1 MIKQCCFIVSLF
13 TLSLPLT
20 VSANELNLKIDKD
33 VVKWGEI
40 FSLEIEATNPLDQ
53 TMRGGITVSFSSNVI
68 VLEQDPETKIY
79 YEGSEVMKVG
89 HKPGER
95 IFTQQ
100 IMVENW
106 YEYAWPAH
114 EQRTMRLKVFA
125 LKTGVLEVSYRAAIL
140 ISAKRSE
147 VIAIPNE
154 QQSLMRDQQKYPVYR
169 KTVLVEESP
178 DFLRNFQLL
187 INDPRISESSD
198 FSRNLQALLNDPTNQ
213 DAGKYFGLGSI
224 KNSLDYL
231 AHLKTLI
238 NNPNV
243 RDSPYLMDYLRKLIN
258 NPMNPDALEFFGI
271 KIITEE
277 ETQSEK
283 DLRQTDN
290 DARAFLWEKRCG
302 QNLYSLIV
310 AEGDLRFVQS
320 RSSKYLTICRLTNGY
335 CSFNQ
340 KYEFFKDDLLVP
352 DLARYIIKIK
362 PDSLFINQD
371 EPMSETSYQEILEQY
386 ETLRP

>member
-1 MIKQCCFIVSLF
+1 MLF
-13 TLSLPLT
+13 LF
-20 VSANELNLKIDKD
+20 N
-33 VVKWGEI
+33 
-40 FSLEIEATNPLDQ
+40 
-53 TMRGGITVSFSSNVI
+53 
-68 VLEQDPETKIY
+68 
-79 YEGSEVMKVG
+79 
-89 HKPGER
+89 
-95 IFTQQ
+95 
-100 IMVENW
+100 
-106 YEYAWPAH
+106 
-114 EQRTMRLKVFA
+114 QRFA
-125 LKTGVLEVSYRAAIL
+125 
-140 ISAKRSE
+140 
-147 VIAIPNE
+147 
-154 QQSLMRDQQKYPVYR
+154 
-169 KTVLVEESP
+169 
-178 DFLRNFQLL
+178 
-187 INDPRISESSD
+187 
-198 FSRNLQALLNDPTNQ
+198 
-213 DAGKYFGLGSI
+213 
-224 KNSLDYL
+224 
-231 AHLKTLI
+231 
-238 NNPNV
+238 
-243 RDSPYLMDYLRKLIN
+243 
-258 NPMNPDALEFFGI
+258 FGI